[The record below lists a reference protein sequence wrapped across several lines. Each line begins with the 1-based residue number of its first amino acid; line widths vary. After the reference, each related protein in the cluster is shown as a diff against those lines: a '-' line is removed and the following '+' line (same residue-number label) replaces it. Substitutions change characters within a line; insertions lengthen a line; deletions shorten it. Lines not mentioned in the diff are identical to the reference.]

1 MRKSE
6 QSKFLYFSSF
16 SGIHCVPDAV
26 SLPVADNT
34 QLVFNILVDIVV
46 FINQVITEEY
56 ICF

>member
-1 MRKSE
+1 M
-6 QSKFLYFSSF
+6 
-16 SGIHCVPDAV
+16 PDAV

-46 FINQVITEEY
+46 FINQGITEEY